1 VVPGTGKHIITGK
14 LGDVMQESA
23 QAALTYIR
31 SRADALGID
40 KDFYQK
46 VDIHIHVPEGAIP
59 KDGPSAGIA
68 MATAIAS
75 TFMKVPV
82 RKDVAMTGEITLR
95 GKVLPIGGLKEKI
108 LAAHRGMIPKVLVP
122 KENEKDIKEIP
133 SSVLKKVEISFVE
146 NMDDVLRQALVLEK
160 PEEIF
165 KKKEDIYQKEAI
177 SETSSSDRVITH

>member
-1 VVPGTGKHIITGK
+1 
-14 LGDVMQESA
+14 ME
-23 QAALTYIR
+23 
-31 SRADALGID
+31 

-75 TFMKVPV
+75 TLMRVPIK
-82 RKDVAMTGEITLR
+82 KDTAMTGEITLR

-108 LAAHRGMIPKVLVP
+108 LAAHRGLIPKVLVP

-133 SSVLKKVEISFVE
+133 ATVLKKVKISFVE
-146 NMDDVLRQALVLEK
+146 HMDDVLRQSLVMEK
-160 PEEIF
+160 VEELF
-165 KKKEDIYQKEAI
+165 KKKSDVYQKE
-177 SETSSSDRVITH
+177 EVQDTTPSDRIITH